1 MQNDMKQRQYM
12 ALAPLASLAGIFIDP
27 LASTIAPLLL
37 YFIFR
42 NKQPKVGIT
51 ALRAADL
58 AFSIQLWIVLI
69 SLVLMLGISINV
81 VSTSQTQPMMG
92 LATTLILVIFVVSL
106 LYATYQ
112 AFNGKMCN
120 YIISF
125 KIAERVLGL
134 VDKKKPIDGKT
145 QK

>member
-1 MQNDMKQRQYM
+1 MDIDRKQRQYM

-27 LASTIAPLLL
+27 LASTIAPLIL

-42 NKQPKVGIT
+42 NYQAAASIT

-69 SLVLMLGISINV
+69 SLLLMLGISIDIVTTN
-81 VSTSQTQPMMG
+81 QTQQMMG
-92 LATTLILVIFVVSL
+92 MGTSVILVFFVISL
-106 LYATYQ
+106 LYAAYQ
-112 AFNGKMCN
+112 AFNGKTAN

-134 VDKKKPIDGKT
+134 VEKKSSNTKNSA
-145 QK
+145 